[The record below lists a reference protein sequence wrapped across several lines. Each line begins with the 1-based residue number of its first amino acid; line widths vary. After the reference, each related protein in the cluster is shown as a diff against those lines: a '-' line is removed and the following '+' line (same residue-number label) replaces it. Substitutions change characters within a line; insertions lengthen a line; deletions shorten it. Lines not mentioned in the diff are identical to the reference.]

1 MHRLQID
8 LTMYVSQ
15 LTTCT
20 FIRKPVIPPC
30 FICDTNALEQTEV
43 SFKTG
48 QISFLLFGT
57 TYMYTADVC
66 VLTDMFT
73 NTTYDMYF

>member
-1 MHRLQID
+1 MKP
-8 LTMYVSQ
+8 TYYMYFYKETRD
-15 LTTCT
+15 TT
-20 FIRKPVIPPC
+20 V
-30 FICDTNALEQTEV
+30 ICDTNALEQTEV

-48 QISFLLFGT
+48 PISFLLFGT